1 MALGVIHVSS
11 LFKFYRKN
19 ASYVIPLAMK
29 FTEKEQYPSSKL
41 MAEKTR
47 FGLLSLKKVVFCI
60 NYLWQYEGQYWEGG
74 GGGNAYLIF
83 HSSEPDVMFL
93 FLKCSI

>member
-83 HSSEPDVMFL
+83 HSS
-93 FLKCSI
+93 